1 MDFVDI
7 SYLIHF
13 AITSLVTF
21 TELCILL
28 CYEVFVLR
36 FRKRVFNLRLIF
48 VRHFVCPSSV
58 LSELSIIF
66 NFTILHSI
74 SLFCTGEIALFTDL
88 GLIDM
93 FSANQT
99 AEIVAC
105 ILLYTLKDYKPAYSR
120 ANLGGLYYLQLYLPC
135 KK

>member
-1 MDFVDI
+1 MDFVDV
-7 SYLIHF
+7 SYLTHF

-28 CYEVFVLR
+28 CYEVFVLK
-36 FRKRVFNLRLIF
+36 FRKRVFNLRFIF

-74 SLFCTGEIALFTDL
+74 SPFCTGEIALFTDL

-105 ILLYTLKDYKPAYSR
+105 ILLINKTVDIH
-120 ANLGGLYYLQLYLPC
+120 
-135 KK
+135 